1 MVFTNLWFGFLNVVE
16 TSGSGSGVSVNIKL
30 VGRILVAE
38 INCNNWEDSGTG
50 INCSGGRIA
59 VA

>member
-1 MVFTNLWFGFLNVVE
+1 ME

-38 INCNNWEDSGTG
+38 INNNNWEDSGTW

>member
-1 MVFTNLWFGFLNVVE
+1 ME

-38 INCNNWEDSGTG
+38 INNNNWEDSGTG

>member
-1 MVFTNLWFGFLNVVE
+1 ME

-38 INCNNWEDSGTG
+38 INNNSWEDRGTG

>member
-1 MVFTNLWFGFLNVVE
+1 ME

-38 INCNNWEDSGTG
+38 INNNNLEEDSGTG

>member
-1 MVFTNLWFGFLNVVE
+1 ME

-38 INCNNWEDSGTG
+38 INNNNWEDSGTG

-59 VA
+59 VV

>member
-1 MVFTNLWFGFLNVVE
+1 MVFTNLWIFKCCGDKC
-16 TSGSGSGVSVNIKL
+16 SGSGVSVNIKL

-38 INCNNWEDSGTG
+38 INNNNWEDSGTG